1 MCVGGWAGVC
11 VFESVCLCLR
21 ERERERVHVNREKEH
36 CGGLVTERESQC
48 SHQSK
53 Q

>member
-1 MCVGGWAGVC
+1 MI
-11 VFESVCLCLR
+11 ENNENVCL
-21 ERERERVHVNREKEH
+21 RERERVHVNREKEH